1 LGRGRSAVCA
11 PPRLL
16 IAHLGNG
23 CSITAVKDG
32 KSVDTSMGLTPTGGI
47 ISGGRTGDI
56 DPGVLLYILRE
67 LKAHNGEAAL
77 TRDDAANEL
86 ETLVNRKSGM
96 VGTSEGMSDMRDL
109 RGAIQAGKALAKMAV
124 GQFTYAIR
132 KFIGSYLVVLGGL
145 DMLVFTGGI
154 GEHDADTRREVCAG
168 LEELGIVIDAERN
181 KSLQKDASGQAVI
194 SADHSTVKVMVL
206 SPLED
211 LMIANHVWSL
221 LHS

>member
-1 LGRGRSAVCA
+1 
-11 PPRLL
+11 
-16 IAHLGNG
+16 
-23 CSITAVKDG
+23 VKDG

>member
-1 LGRGRSAVCA
+1 
-11 PPRLL
+11 
-16 IAHLGNG
+16 
-23 CSITAVKDG
+23 
-32 KSVDTSMGLTPTGGI
+32 
-47 ISGGRTGDI
+47 
-56 DPGVLLYILRE
+56 
-67 LKAHNGEAAL
+67 
-77 TRDDAANEL
+77 
-86 ETLVNRKSGM
+86 
-96 VGTSEGMSDMRDL
+96 
-109 RGAIQAGKALAKMAV
+109 
-124 GQFTYAIR
+124 
-132 KFIGSYLVVLGGL
+132 LGGL